1 MVSVSSSTSSA
12 ILSRVEWVDEE
23 EEEEEEEV
31 VVKLVEALESADPQ
45 SAVTILNWRH
55 CDV

>member
-12 ILSRVEWVDEE
+12 ILSRVEWVD